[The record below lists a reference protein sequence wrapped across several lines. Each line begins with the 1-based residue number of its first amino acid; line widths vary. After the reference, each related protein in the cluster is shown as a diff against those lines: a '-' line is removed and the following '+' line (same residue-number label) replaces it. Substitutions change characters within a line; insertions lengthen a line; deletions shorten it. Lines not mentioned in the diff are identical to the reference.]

1 MLQFIVDH
9 QNKMSCVS
17 DLMVSEK
24 TKTYVNL
31 ITEVLQAISLAKL
44 KLKLKKENDI
54 VEDLQKSEEQ
64 LKWIWVDLM
73 SSSLTFYV
81 LKNAVDNAT
90 EISSNDLSG
99 VINSQNAETPE
110 KPSCIGLLVDGTS
123 KREDDIND

>member
-73 SSSLTFYV
+73 SNSLTFYV

-110 KPSCIGLLVDGTS
+110 KSSCIGLLVDGAS